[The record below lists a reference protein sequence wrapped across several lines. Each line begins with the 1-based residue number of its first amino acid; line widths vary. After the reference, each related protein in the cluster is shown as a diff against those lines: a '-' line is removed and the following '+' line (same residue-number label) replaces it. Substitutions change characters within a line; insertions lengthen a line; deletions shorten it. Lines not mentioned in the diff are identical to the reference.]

1 MTLIK
6 NNPAVAVAALLTV
19 VVLAVF
25 GWLYATDTDREP
37 ASAQSTVPATAPSV
51 AAPTAAAPTTAP
63 AEDPSASTAPT
74 GEEAPSP
81 ETEPTVAP
89 SALPTFAAGSDHAQ
103 APEAGDW
110 REPAEAF
117 AAAYAD
123 SHGGDQ
129 EAWLAGMEPYV
140 TDTMLENFSYTHMA
154 NVIDDEVEAV
164 ESVQIESTTM
174 SFKVHYAEA
183 GDDTIGL
190 MELQPSGEWKVAAV
204 GLTSTD
210 LE

>member
-1 MTLIK
+1 MNLLK
-6 NNPAVAVAALLTV
+6 NNPTVAIAALLAAV
-19 VVLAVF
+19 ILAVF
-25 GWLYATDTDREP
+25 AWLYATDPDREP
-37 ASAQSTVPATAPSV
+37 ASAQSTVPAAAPSV
-51 AAPTAAAPTTAP
+51 NAPTAAAPTTAP
-63 AEDPSASTAPT
+63 AEDSSSSTAPA
-74 GEEAPSP
+74 EDEDLAP
-81 ETEPTVAP
+81 TAEPTVAP

-129 EAWLAGMEPYV
+129 KAWLAGMEPYV
-140 TDTMLENFSYTHMA
+140 TDEMLENFSYTHMA

-174 SFKVHYAEA
+174 SFKIHYAQA
-183 GDDTIGL
+183 GGDSIAL
-190 MELQPSGEWKVAAV
+190 MELQPSGEWKVAAL
-204 GLTSTD
+204 GLTAAD
-210 LE
+210 VE

>member
-6 NNPAVAVAALLTV
+6 NNPAVAIAALLAV

-37 ASAQSTVPATAPSV
+37 ASAQSTVPAVAPSV

-63 AEDPSASTAPT
+63 AEDSSASADPQQDESAAPA
-74 GEEAPSP
+74 EEPAD
-81 ETEPTVAP
+81 EP

-117 AAAYAD
+117 AAAYATA
-123 SHGGDQ
+123 HGGDQ
-129 EAWLAGMEPYV
+129 EAWLAGMKPYI
-140 TDTMLENFSYTHMA
+140 TEELYENFTYTDMYY
-154 NVIDDEVEAV
+154 VSDDEVESVASV
-164 ESVQIESTTM
+164 EINPTTM
-174 SFKVHYAEA
+174 IFRIYYAEA
-183 GDDTIGL
+183 GSKSEAL
-190 MELQPSGEWKVAAV
+190 MELQPSGEWLVSALGQEGADV
-204 GLTSTD
+204 
-210 LE
+210 E